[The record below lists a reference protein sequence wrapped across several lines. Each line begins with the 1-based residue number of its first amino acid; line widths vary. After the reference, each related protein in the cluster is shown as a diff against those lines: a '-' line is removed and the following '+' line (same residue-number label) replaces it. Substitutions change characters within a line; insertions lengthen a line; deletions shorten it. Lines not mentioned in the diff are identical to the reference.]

1 MELRGN
7 CVTLMSMWVGL
18 LVGVV
23 FGVRSSER
31 KRRQG
36 REACENGLKVV
47 RKEVIVPIGI
57 GMVGGRLPR
66 GAWID
71 DGGCLL
77 Y

>member
-7 CVTLMSMWVGL
+7 WFTLMSMWVGL

-47 RKEVIVPIGI
+47 RKEVIVLIGI
-57 GMVGGRLPR
+57 GMVGGWLPC

-71 DGGCLL
+71 ECGCLL
-77 Y
+77 H